1 MNDQSGEVTSNT
13 SKQDDNP
20 FQVDLAL
27 SVIFSVTIAA
37 WSCLIVYSIII

>member
-1 MNDQSGEVTSNT
+1 MNDQSGEITSHA
-13 SKQDDNP
+13 SLQDGSP

-37 WSCLIVYSIII
+37 WTCLIIYSIIV